1 MSSWV
6 KKIEYDHVTTEYFI
20 EIDDIAR
27 EMGWLAGDTLTWIL
41 NEDGTVTLKKEEE
54 KEV

>member
-6 KKIEYDHVTTEYFI
+6 KKIEYDELTAEYFI
-20 EIDDIAR
+20 EIDDIAKN
-27 EMGWLAGDTLTWIL
+27 MGWLAGDILVWIL
-41 NEDGTVTLKKEEE
+41 NEEGTVTLKKEEE